1 MRLPV
6 LAHENL
12 SWDCLR
18 LLVDHWY
25 FSSTILA
32 LPAAA
37 IPSLKSDTS
46 AILPALSMWSLTKQA
61 KTNVPR
67 VLMFVL
73 FSPSHCHY
81 IRAPLF
87 SCQGLQGHPAWAP
100 CPQACF
106 SILFTTLQLECYF
119 ECSNLIFHSLASK
132 PKPCVLAFNTHHTLA
147 PPQVH
152 IFKLS
157 LLACSGHATPS
168 CRSPKHHTHSDSYGA
183 SSPQPDTEKSP

>member
-1 MRLPV
+1 MSGAGALCSVMHEGAGLGQFSPSQRQCSPDLRLPV

-87 SCQGLQGHPAWAP
+87 SCRDCRGILPGLPAP
-100 CPQACF
+100 R
-106 SILFTTLQLECYF
+106 
-119 ECSNLIFHSLASK
+119 LASLSCS
-132 PKPCVLAFNTHHTLA
+132 PPC
-147 PPQVH
+147 
-152 IFKLS
+152 S
-157 LLACSGHATPS
+157 
-168 CRSPKHHTHSDSYGA
+168 
-183 SSPQPDTEKSP
+183 